1 MNDSMTV
8 VATTTLVPVD
18 AEGRT
23 FTFDV
28 LNENTPIPATI
39 AEALLSN

>member
-18 AEGRT
+18 PEGRALT
-23 FTFDV
+23 FAA
-28 LNENTPIPATI
+28 LNENTPIPATF